1 MQRRMWQTL
10 NGGCGHFIH
19 VLVVYRYLEYYLIVR
34 AHMHKDALSFTQ
46 LARLFRLQHTSLI
59 LSLNDRTF
67 LDGMIKST
75 ASRNVTRYLLTKT
88 ILMYFNL
95 V

>member
-34 AHMHKDALSFTQ
+34 AHMHKDALSLYTVGAFISIAT
-46 LARLFRLQHTSLI
+46 H
-59 LSLNDRTF
+59 F
-67 LDGMIKST
+67 LDFVIKRSNI
-75 ASRNVTRYLLTKT
+75 SRWDD
-88 ILMYFNL
+88 
-95 V
+95 